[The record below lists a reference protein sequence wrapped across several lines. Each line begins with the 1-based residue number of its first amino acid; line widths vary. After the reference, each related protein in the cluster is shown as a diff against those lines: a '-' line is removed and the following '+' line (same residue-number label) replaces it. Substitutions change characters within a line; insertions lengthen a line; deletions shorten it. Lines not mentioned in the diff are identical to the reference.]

1 MSVGPDFI
9 SCNDDGDDDGG
20 DGSIGVD
27 GLGRRDAAVVVV
39 VGVVVVVAGLVVVLV
54 EDGVDVIVVRR
65 VLEGVLVLVLVLVLV
80 VESLLV
86 PVLVVVLVVR
96 AGEVAAAVLVTRLDK
111 IVVDLL
117 TPETTHTNIHA
128 GYTAVLPG
136 EPPLP
141 GSHLILPLRTSPL
154 IPCTIFFSDRR
165 RNGGKIGVEKVC
177 NSMRGKLVQRFCGR
191 MPFLST
197 TSGKENS

>member
-1 MSVGPDFI
+1 VYWKVYWYWSWYW
-9 SCNDDGDDDGG
+9 
-20 DGSIGVD
+20 
-27 GLGRRDAAVVVV
+27 
-39 VGVVVVVAGLVVVLV
+39 
-54 EDGVDVIVVRR
+54 EW
-65 VLEGVLVLVLVLVLV
+65 
-80 VESLLV
+80 SLLV

-165 RNGGKIGVEKVC
+165 RNGGKIGAEKVC

-197 TSGKENS
+197 TSGKENSGPHPFFNHQQTPEGRGFASFFLCSQTLI